1 VELATF
7 AVERKMA
14 DHTPVVLAP
23 ISDLQWA
30 GERGPTAKDLLKRH
44 IDRCLELNAWYLGLG
59 DYIDFMSPSNRQRM
73 RSAAL
78 YDTAEDVVDDKAL
91 ELTWE
96 LYEKF
101 LKPTKGR
108 WLGMLHGHHYTQLRS
123 GETTDQRLCQM
134 LDAPFL
140 GTSAYI
146 RLQFKVTKSQAR
158 GNIVIWAHHGCGGGQ
173 KAGAPLGKIEDMAA
187 AFPGADI
194 YLMGHTTKSPVAP
207 IERVIPRWHG
217 QGAPDLVHK
226 RVYLVNSGGFARGY
240 QKGATQGSVPMGG
253 YVEQG
258 MMRPASL
265 GAPIIRIT
273 PLRSWAGRTRGHTSG
288 MGTWT
293 PTISVEV

>member
-7 AVERKMA
+7 KVLRKLQNHA
-14 DHTPVVLAP
+14 PVVIAP
-23 ISDLQWA
+23 IGDIQWA
-30 GERGPTAKDLLKRH
+30 GERGATSKDLLRRH
-44 IDRCLELNAWYLGLG
+44 LDRCLELDAWYVGLG

-96 LYEKF
+96 LFEKF
-101 LKPTKGR
+101 LKPTTGR
-108 WLGMLHGHHYTQLRS
+108 WLGMLHGHHYTLLRS

-134 LDAPFL
+134 LETRFL

-146 RLQFKVTKSQAR
+146 RLQFSTPNSNDR
-158 GNIVIWAHHGCGGGQ
+158 SNITLWAHHGCGGGQ

-187 AFPGADI
+187 SFPGADI
-194 YLMGHTTKSPVAP
+194 YIMGHTTKSPVAP
-207 IERVIPRWHG
+207 IERIYPRWHG

-226 RVYLVNSGGFARGY
+226 RVYLVNSGGFARSY
-240 QKGATQGSVPMGG
+240 QHGAKQGNVPMGL
-253 YVEQG
+253 YPEQG

-265 GAPIIRIT
+265 GAPIVRIT
-273 PLRSWAGRTRGHTSG
+273 PAHYWGKKKNGT
-288 MGTWT
+288 GTWA
-293 PTISVEV
+293 PTISVEL